1 MVLLDVIYWSDLKNC
16 RHTPNNYI
24 SKMIWVHIL
33 KVRWQK
39 KIPNSPLPKR
49 GVFILNIGN
58 TIKYLVSFLAVEK
71 GNKWSFMAKLD
82 FIVWLKTNHCIQW
95 NSFGSKAKQKRIG
108 LLYFL
113 PYSIEG
119 MSQTVCGLVMCS
131 TNPTTMGF
139 QPFLLQFG
147 FTPYAE
153 RQIP

>member
-1 MVLLDVIYWSDLKNC
+1 MVLLAVIYWSDLENC

-49 GVFILNIGN
+49 GVFILNTRQHHKILGQ
-58 TIKYLVSFLAVEK
+58 F
-71 GNKWSFMAKLD
+71 F
-82 FIVWLKTNHCIQW
+82 WLLKRVTNGRSWQNWISSCGMCIQW